1 MVRQHSR
8 QSPSHKSQ
16 KRIIFLPIL
25 ERKGESS
32 TKKRIFGHPRRT
44 CVLHESRE
52 PYPCHTFRSDAA
64 EIFTPSRRLKAT
76 HAQPCNSCR
85 FKACPNTRNH
95 CKVFATPAGASR
107 NHPPTLP
114 PFLLPPNARTSRA
127 ASGLVFVCGT
137 RLGSA
142 SCVGGTRLLVQFDF
156 EQHKRKA
163 QEEEKIMFPPLP

>member
-32 TKKRIFGHPRRT
+32 KKPRIFGHPRRT
-44 CVLHESRE
+44 SVLHESRE

-85 FKACPNTRNH
+85 LKACPNTRNH
-95 CKVFATPAGASR
+95 RKVFEFGIRNSLHLPRIITIRTPFSPNR
-107 NHPPTLP
+107 RRKRCTVVTFHEPP
-114 PFLLPPNARTSRA
+114 S
-127 ASGLVFVCGT
+127 
-137 RLGSA
+137 
-142 SCVGGTRLLVQFDF
+142 DI
-156 EQHKRKA
+156 A
-163 QEEEKIMFPPLP
+163 QK